1 MLAMQSHGSPQ
12 LRSSQRVIML
22 IDVVVATI
30 FPLVIRRLTISSSN
44 STSTS
49 TSTSTSPGERDAFGG
64 SDDTTR
70 LILLC
75 LNGRIILFDIVI
87 IGDAPEPTEEGV
99 DVNRHRRPAEHRRL
113 PAGAFIVL
121 IVILV
126 ILFILLVVAQ
136 DPGCTAGGGLQ
147 IVLVKGPR
155 CNAVCVPYVVD
166 RRQGWRERL
175 SHHFEECVESAE
187 GGGGERRTGSPFLI
201 SPLVWVI
208 FLLLL
213 LLLLLVVDE
222 FVLELELVLEIVFTT
237 I

>member
-22 IDVVVATI
+22 IDIVVATI
-30 FPLVIRRLTISSSN
+30 FLLVIRRLTISSS
-44 STSTS
+44 SFS
-49 TSTSTSPGERDAFGG
+49 STSPGERDAFGG

-113 PAGAFIVL
+113 PAGAFVVL

-213 LLLLLVVDE
+213 LLDE